1 MPALTV
7 PLWLALAG
15 VLLQFVSLG
24 TDFYLWEGT
33 RQTAWFGVPHTSEL
47 IVLSALVAG
56 GLVGMIAANRSP
68 LSGRN
73 GGLTIGVVG
82 LLATLQL
89 IYRMI
94 APPFG
99 GRVPEHAAIIGDSC
113 LYYCLPS
120 EAASADLLPGIWMA
134 LAGSLMVTLGGFA
147 HALVRAGQHPP
158 ARSWRAQVQPHM
170 NVWLGLAALGAIGQ
184 FGFGYTFFTF
194 YRTIRQD
201 GTTTWSGWLPTPHTG
216 SVVLAVTVLVVGLVW
231 SVSRGRAPLAAAPV
245 GAVIAVLGFV
255 STARIAYRIIQ
266 PPFGGNQL
274 VQIGP
279 AAYLALACAVLIV
292 IAGFVQATVKRNRI
306 NTLGPRT
313 EP

>member
-15 VLLQFVSLG
+15 ALLQFVSLG

-47 IVLSALVAG
+47 IV
-56 GLVGMIAANRSP
+56 
-68 LSGRN
+68 
-73 GGLTIGVVG
+73 
-82 LLATLQL
+82 Q
-89 IYRMI
+89 
-94 APPFG
+94 
-99 GRVPEHAAIIGDSC
+99 
-113 LYYCLPS
+113 
-120 EAASADLLPGIWMA
+120 
-134 LAGSLMVTLGGFA
+134 
-147 HALVRAGQHPP
+147 
-158 ARSWRAQVQPHM
+158 
-170 NVWLGLAALGAIGQ
+170 GLAALGAIGQ

-216 SVVLAVTVLVVGLVW
+216 SVVLAVTVLVVGLAW

-279 AAYLALACAVLIV
+279 AAYLALASAVLIV
-292 IAGFVQATVKRNRI
+292 IAGFVQATVNRNRI
-306 NTLGPRT
+306 TTLGPRR

>member
-1 MPALTV
+1 LDITYHICPHGTCWRSKMTALTV

-15 VLLQFVSLG
+15 ALLQFVSLG

-56 GLVGMIAANRSP
+56 GLVGLIAANRSP
-68 LSGRN
+68 LPGQN
-73 GGLTIGVVG
+73 GGLPIGPVG

-94 APPFG
+94 PPPFG
-99 GRVPEHAAIIGDSC
+99 GRVPEHATIVGDSC
-113 LYYCLPS
+113 LYYCWPS

-147 HALVRAGQHPP
+147 HALAPQNQHLP
-158 ARSWRAQVQPHM
+158 ARSWRAQVRPRM
-170 NVWLGLAALGAIGQ
+170 NGWLGLRALGAIGQ

-216 SVVLAVTVLVVGLVW
+216 SVVLAVTALVVGLVW
-231 SVSRGRAPLAAAPV
+231 SVSRGRPPLAAAPI

-255 STARIAYRIIQ
+255 STARI
-266 PPFGGNQL
+266 
-274 VQIGP
+274 
-279 AAYLALACAVLIV
+279 
-292 IAGFVQATVKRNRI
+292 
-306 NTLGPRT
+306 
-313 EP
+313 